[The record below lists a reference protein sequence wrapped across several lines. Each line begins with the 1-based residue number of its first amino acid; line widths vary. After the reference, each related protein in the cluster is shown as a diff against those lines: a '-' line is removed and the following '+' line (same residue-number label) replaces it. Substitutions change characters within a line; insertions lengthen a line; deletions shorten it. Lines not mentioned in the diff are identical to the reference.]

1 MKKIHLCLLLVLVGI
16 SCSKRIEDDFVNE
29 KSLSLKTVSAP
40 LSLSDLFD
48 SVQFVPFENGRQC
61 MLSYAKKTLVR
72 NGCVYVLDQQPRP
85 TIKVFATNGKYIRN
99 IGRIGHG
106 RGEYIDIDDFTIN
119 EDGDS
124 IFILC
129 NNRVNAYN
137 QEGTF
142 LFSKHI
148 DIKGVVRRLEA
159 CRGGYVCLTEYK
171 GNDFLLH
178 FMDYYFDVRK
188 DLISSD
194 GIIIKEPSEVLYPI
208 QVDGKYVWYY
218 NSFNSTFYVVDTQDG
233 YKISK
238 YNINS
243 DKAYKIEQFKNYAFT
258 TNYDGV
264 STFHVDDG
272 MITGIFHKA
281 NHGDMYFHWEM
292 NSDIMSVI
300 PMDGWIPY
308 FYVANGNMHY
318 SVMEQDAFIRL
329 HKQMAILNKISNN
342 FLDASK
348 MVTEKNNFILVV
360 TYLQK

>member
-1 MKKIHLCLLLVLVGI
+1 MKKIYLYLFLVFVGI
-16 SCSKRIEDDFVNE
+16 SCSSRIEDNFANDE
-29 KSLSLKTVSAP
+29 PLSLKTSNTL

-72 NGCVYVLDQQPRP
+72 NGRVYVLDQDPHP
-85 TIKVFATNGKYIRN
+85 TIKVFATNGKYIHN

-106 RGEYIDIDDFTIN
+106 RGEYININDFTIN

-124 IFILC
+124 IFILY

-137 QEGTF
+137 QEGNF
-142 LFSKHI
+142 LFSKDI
-148 DIKGVVRRLEA
+148 DIKGVIRRLEA
-159 CRGGYVCLTEYK
+159 CCGGYVCLTEYK

-178 FMDYYFDVRK
+178 FMDYSFDVK
-188 DLISSD
+188 KNLISSD

-218 NSFNSTFYVVDTQDG
+218 NCFNSTFYVVDTQDN

-243 DKAYKIEQFKNYAFT
+243 DKAYKIEQFENYTFT
-258 TNYDGV
+258 PNYDAV
-264 STFHVDDG
+264 SSFQVGDG

-281 NHGDMYFHWEM
+281 NYGDMYFRWLL
-292 NSDIMSVI
+292 NSDVI
-300 PMDGWIPY
+300 CVSPMDGWIPY
-308 FYVANGNMHY
+308 FRVANDNMHY
-318 SVMEQDAFIRL
+318 SIMEQDAFIRL
-329 HKQMAILNKISNN
+329 HKQMAILDKIKNN
-342 FLDASK
+342 YLDVSK
-348 MVTEKNNFILVV
+348 MVTEKSNFILVGFG
-360 TYLQK
+360 LQK